1 MAYQSVQADR
11 YLATKGRALD
21 SAREAVRR
29 LTHRIHRHTQA
40 GETSQA
46 DRLHDPLQRN
56 QDDVARL
63 EQEVQA
69 ATEDAAKYNDELAAR
84 PDGQQAKIDA
94 SPRPGGWRASPGHR
108 GSAAPATGARP
119 PATPAAAHALSHL
132 PSSPWRVTWPAPVR
146 PALSAPSK

>member
-1 MAYQSVQADR
+1 MNAKPSLARQPTSWVAYQSVQADR

-56 QDDVARL
+56 EDDVARL
-63 EQEVQA
+63 EQEVRA
-69 ATEDAAKYNDELAAR
+69 STEDAAKYNDELAAR

-94 SPRPGGWRASPGHR
+94 SPRPGASQVTGGEHQP
-108 GSAAPATGARP
+108 PALGPRQRP
-119 PATPAAAHALSHL
+119 P
-132 PSSPWRVTWPAPVR
+132 R
-146 PALSAPSK
+146 PTH